1 MMGRWFCEGVVVPML
16 TPFGQDGAIDVGC
29 AGKMARR
36 LAQAGTFVFLL
47 GTTGEG
53 FSIPLKKREELVRA
67 VMNELGKQA
76 IVYAG
81 VPSN

>member
-16 TPFGQDGAIDVGC
+16 TPFGQDGAIDLGC

-47 GTTGEG
+47 GTTGEVNARRW
-53 FSIPLKKREELVRA
+53 SRHI
-67 VMNELGKQA
+67 GKSVTSGQF
-76 IVYAG
+76 AG
-81 VPSN
+81 R